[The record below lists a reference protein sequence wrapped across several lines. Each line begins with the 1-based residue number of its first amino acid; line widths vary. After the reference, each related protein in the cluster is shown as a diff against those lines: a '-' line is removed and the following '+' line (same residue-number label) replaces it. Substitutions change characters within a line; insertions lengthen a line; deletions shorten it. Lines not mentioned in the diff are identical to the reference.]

1 MKTWTL
7 GKLRLHL
14 LEGGRFAL
22 DGGAMFGVVPKTLWS
37 RSIQPDERNRIPMA
51 SHPLLIETPEKK
63 ILVDTGLGN
72 FWEGKRRDIY
82 AVEMQDPLEGTPF
95 RPEDVDLV
103 VLTHLHFDHTGGST
117 RREGDVWV
125 ATYPRATYLVQQ
137 RELADAMYPHERNRA
152 SYLPETFQPLLNDG
166 RLQTLSGRV
175 EVEAGVWVLPVPGHT
190 PGHQI
195 VLVESEGKKAAFLA
209 DFVPTR
215 HHFPLPYI
223 MGYDLEPLR
232 SLEMRKLLYPQM
244 IQERWLLLLEHDR
257 EATAGVLVQT
267 ERGYRLEEVPPD
279 DQSR

>member
-117 RREGDVWV
+117 RREGDAWV

>member
-7 GKLRLHL
+7 GKVRLHL

-22 DGGAMFGVVPKTLWS
+22 DGGAMFGVVPRTLWS
-37 RSIQPDERNRIPMA
+37 RSIEPDERNRIPMA

-63 ILVDTGLGN
+63 ILVDTGLGY
-72 FWEGKRRDIY
+72 FWEGKHRDIY

-117 RREGDVWV
+117 RREGDRWV
-125 ATYPRATYLVQQ
+125 ATYPGATYLVQQ
-137 RELADAMYPHERNRA
+137 RELADALYPHERNRA
-152 SYLPETFQPLLNDG
+152 SYIPETFQPLLNEG
-166 RLQTLSGRV
+166 RLHTLSGRV
-175 EVEAGVWVLPVPGHT
+175 EVAEGVWVLPVPGHT

-195 VLVESEGKKAAFLA
+195 VLVEREGKKAAFLA
-209 DFVPTR
+209 DFVPTK

-244 IQERWLLLLEHDR
+244 VQERWLLLLEHDR
-257 EATAGVLVQT
+257 EATAGVLVKT
-267 ERGYRLEEVPPD
+267 ERGYRLEEVPPE